1 MKITIIIW
9 SFIAGSATGAVL
21 TSVVWSRM
29 CTETVTVGTL
39 TAEKNYFL
47 NDYAHDCILAQA
59 RKGLNEKDPATMES
73 IKLVYGAY
81 HVATFWKNDPKN
93 EQQVPY
99 DLHRKDIMLA
109 LGLDQPSDFSEL
121 EIIEQVIPFVD
132 LEGNRID
139 ENIDLVIRFLSEKS
153 K

>member
-1 MKITIIIW
+1 
-9 SFIAGSATGAVL
+9 
-21 TSVVWSRM
+21 
-29 CTETVTVGTL
+29 
-39 TAEKNYFL
+39 
-47 NDYAHDCILAQA
+47 
-59 RKGLNEKDPATMES
+59 MES